1 MSLRN
6 THLRLQL
13 SELGA
18 FKTLLQHKLAGLYE
32 AAAEVEAANAH
43 LREDNACM
51 TAVLGPYLPALQ
63 QQQAMLDAVLLHAS
77 GRAYY

>member
-43 LREDNACM
+43 LRSSNECM

-63 QQQAMLDAVLLHAS
+63 QQAMLDAVLHHAS
-77 GRAYY
+77 GRAYYQ